1 MESWTDFAVVK
12 SEAVRMETDLYRRE
26 GGDELTA
33 LKELFEVTKDTED
46 VVSSNAVAEAVAQA
60 RLNMSRQKVR
70 KSLELVFCI
79 QWLTAS
85 ACEGLLG

>member
-70 KSLELVFCI
+70 KSLELVF
-79 QWLTAS
+79 
-85 ACEGLLG
+85 